1 MNRRVCD
8 CSVFVGLADCV
19 CCFKCVLGLIYARVG
34 APVAAAFTGSGLIVE
49 TKMDGSL
56 FKALC
61 AGVAAH

>member
-1 MNRRVCD
+1 MNRRVCYRSVCRAC
-8 CSVFVGLADCV
+8 CSE
-19 CCFKCVLGLIYARVG
+19 CVLGLIYALAG
-34 APVAAAFTGSGLIVE
+34 APVAAALTGTELIVE

>member
-1 MNRRVCD
+1 MNRRV

-19 CCFKCVLGLIYARVG
+19 CCFECVLGLIYARPG
-34 APVAAAFTGSGLIVE
+34 ALVAAAFTGSELIVE

-56 FKALC
+56 FKALR